1 TPPPHALLQDAAPR
15 DPPAPRLSP
24 RSSPDTLSRW
34 LVSRAILPRG
44 PFRLSRRRGEHLDLA
59 ARLRGGRTRRCTG
72 IARMLVVDDAPAW
85 RALYRMAFEGQFE
98 IFEATD
104 GQEGLAVFD
113 SVKPDVIVLDLR
125 MPKMDGL
132 DFIRRLGHK
141 GVHAPIV
148 VCSGTLT
155 DGERPAIPGVQLTP
169 KTPDLRAL
177 ST

>member
-1 TPPPHALLQDAAPR
+1 M
-15 DPPAPRLSP
+15 
-24 RSSPDTLSRW
+24 
-34 LVSRAILPRG
+34 
-44 PFRLSRRRGEHLDLA
+44 
-59 ARLRGGRTRRCTG
+59 
-72 IARMLVVDDAPAW
+72 ARMLVVDDDAAW

-104 GQEGLAVFD
+104 GQQGLAVFD

-148 VCSGTLT
+148 VCSGALT
-155 DGERPAIPGVQLTP
+155 DGERPTIPGVELTP

-177 ST
+177 WTALRSAVPEVTEAVPAKEAAAPAHVTFWRD

>member
-1 TPPPHALLQDAAPR
+1 MAK
-15 DPPAPRLSP
+15 
-24 RSSPDTLSRW
+24 
-34 LVSRAILPRG
+34 
-44 PFRLSRRRGEHLDLA
+44 
-59 ARLRGGRTRRCTG
+59 
-72 IARMLVVDDAPAW
+72 MLVVDDDPAW

-113 SVKPDVIVLDLR
+113 SIKPDVIVLDLR

-148 VCSGTLT
+148 VCSGALN
-155 DGERPAIPGVQLTP
+155 DGERPVIPGVQLTP
-169 KTPDLRAL
+169 KTPDLRDLWAAL
-177 ST
+177 RSAAPEVAELTGAAKEAVRQSEDTFWRD

>member
-1 TPPPHALLQDAAPR
+1 M
-15 DPPAPRLSP
+15 
-24 RSSPDTLSRW
+24 
-34 LVSRAILPRG
+34 
-44 PFRLSRRRGEHLDLA
+44 
-59 ARLRGGRTRRCTG
+59 
-72 IARMLVVDDAPAW
+72 ARMLVVDDDAAW

-98 IFEATD
+98 IFEAID
-104 GQEGLAVFD
+104 GQQGLAVFD

-148 VCSGTLT
+148 VCTGTLT
-155 DGERPAIPGVQLTP
+155 EGERPTIPGVELTP

-177 ST
+177 WTALRSAVPEVTETVPAKEAAAPAHDTFWRD